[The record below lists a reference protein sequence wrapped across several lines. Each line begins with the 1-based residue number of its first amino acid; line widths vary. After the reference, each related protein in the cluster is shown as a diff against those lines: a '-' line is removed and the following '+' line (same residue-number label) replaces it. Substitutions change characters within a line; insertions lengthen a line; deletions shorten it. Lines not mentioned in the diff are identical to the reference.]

1 VLPDDAN
8 TLVPLD
14 SSIRSQKVEE
24 MGFMSWTQVWRTF
37 SRASWVRIVKIY
49 AKIFAI
55 TILIEF
61 IVAGLIFAQFGVYS
75 VATQRS
81 AAH

>member
-1 VLPDDAN
+1 VLPDDAS

-14 SSIRSQKVEE
+14 SSIRSQKVED
-24 MGFMSWTQVWRTF
+24 MGYMSWTHAWGTF

-49 AKIFAI
+49 AKIFAT

-61 IVAGLIFAQFGVYS
+61 IVAGLIFGQLEIYFV
-75 VATQRS
+75 VRQRN
-81 AAH
+81 AVH